1 MTNLEKYL
9 YQLRRIE
16 AHRTVEAEKEIRK
29 IYKKLLKEMQNYLAD
44 IYTKYSENDV
54 LSYAGLARAGMEA
67 RFLEEVELR
76 INGITPEV
84 AGLINTTV
92 TQTYE
97 ACYTGMQA
105 AVVKAA
111 GNRQALIAAFATVAA
126 VTPDVINRAVNNPV
140 SGLTL
145 KDTLEKHRKEII
157 YDIKKNI
164 GVGLAN
170 GDRFTTMAGRISE
183 SLDGD
188 YRKSIRIVRTE
199 AHRVR
204 ESGYCDAAT
213 DLDNALRNANTGFIM
228 AKTWR
233 TMKDQRVRPARAK
246 GKAKMYN
253 HIKMEGVTIPQNEL
267 FELPSGATCICPSQT
282 GVAGEDINCRCYVS
296 YDLVE
301 ESKLTNGNKSEEKP
315 MQQSDINMGN
325 IGDTIP
331 QEHVEEMQRRLSNA
345 PREIQDVWNAYAN
358 DITIND
364 INSRSAYFSPSRFDY
379 GVHFNLDSVTK
390 PRYSTVAGEKQLFK
404 NEYGTVFHEI
414 GHNIADA
421 ANKRAGGYAWHDISD
436 TFKSSKY
443 LYGGGVGYSLD
454 DMVKAETQERVSNT
468 WARLKEEAVKR
479 GEKKSSVKKYKAY
492 SEIANELKAVELIAV
507 ADCMD
512 MFEGAT
518 KGAVTTYCG
527 HGTSYW
533 KSHNVGVEAFAEMFD
548 ATINNPKS
556 LAMIQKYYPKSYEIF
571 MECLKYIAK
580 LK

>member
-29 IYKKLLKEMQNYLAD
+29 IYKKLLKEMQNYLAE
-44 IYTKYSENDV
+44 IYTKHSEDDV

-84 AGLINTTV
+84 AGMINTTV
-92 TQTYE
+92 SQTYE

-213 DLDNALRNANTGFIM
+213 DLDNALRNANTGYVM

-233 TMKDQRVRPARAK
+233 TMNDERVRPAKAK
-246 GKAKMYN
+246 GKARQYN
-253 HIKMEGVTIPQNEL
+253 HIKMDGVTIPQNEL

-296 YDLVE
+296 YDLVLASE
-301 ESKLTNGNKSEEKP
+301 LTKVQDGEKTIDEAAKAKPKKDILENYNISEDFSEEEKAALRDGIEYIEGVFGK
-315 MQQSDINMGN
+315 QVRNYVN
-325 IGDTIP
+325 TI
-331 QEHVEEMQRRLSNA
+331 S
-345 PREIQDVWNAYAN
+345 
-358 DITIND
+358 
-364 INSRSAYFSPSRFDY
+364 
-379 GVHFNLDSVTK
+379 
-390 PRYSTVAGEKQLFK
+390 K
-404 NEYGTVFHEI
+404 N
-414 GHNIADA
+414 NPL
-421 ANKRAGGYAWHDISD
+421 N
-436 TFKSSKY
+436 
-443 LYGGGVGYSLD
+443 
-454 DMVKAETQERVSNT
+454 
-468 WARLKEEAVKR
+468 
-479 GEKKSSVKKYKAY
+479 YKAY
-492 SEIANELKAVELIAV
+492 EAYY
-507 ADCMD
+507 DR
-512 MFEGAT
+512 AT
-518 KGAVTTYCG
+518 KGIYFDKKLDEIYDTLVVHEFTHAIQD
-527 HGTSYW
+527 
-533 KSHNVGVEAFAEMFD
+533 EM
-548 ATINNPKS
+548 KRKR
-556 LAMIQKYYPKSYEIF
+556 LALGYTQKSYIPDELRKEIF
-571 MECLKYIAK
+571 KANGVKFTKANATFYVSEYASQNSDEFISECVANSMYPTKRNKEFLEIALRIIKGKHEMLKMT
-580 LK
+580 L